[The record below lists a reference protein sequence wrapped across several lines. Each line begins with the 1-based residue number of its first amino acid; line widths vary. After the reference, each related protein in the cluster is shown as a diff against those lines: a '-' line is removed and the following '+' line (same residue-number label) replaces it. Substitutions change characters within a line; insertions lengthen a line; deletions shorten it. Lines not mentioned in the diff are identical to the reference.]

1 MKQYKKLL
9 ALGLV
14 AFCLFS
20 CGRKSESNNE
30 NNDNTQNNQPNDNN
44 DPIGKPD
51 NNDEPSHSHKMTHYP
66 KLDPTC
72 EEDGEREHFICSE
85 CGKYYWTPDGTIEIL
100 DTSDLRIERLGHD
113 LKHFERH
120 EATCEDDGNEEYYYC
135 KRCENIYT
143 DKECRFQVT
152 DLSVLY
158 ISHYGHNLQY
168 FKKVEPTC
176 TKAGQREYWHCL
188 TCEKNYW
195 LPEGKAEI
203 ADMNNLVIDPIGHAK
218 TEYILN
224 DIDNHWYACARC
236 NEKLDASEH
245 VWDDG
250 NEVVEGTCTSKHTTV
265 FKCTIC
271 NEKKIDI
278 EDPIGHDF
286 SIIKSNDTEHR
297 SECSRCHVVQE
308 REKHSIN
315 STTIREASCTQTGE
329 IHHACSKCSYE
340 YTETVEERGHD
351 FKDTY
356 EIDDNSHWRQCRNCS
371 EKIDVVNHVWG
382 NDRIIINPSFSEEG
396 LKEVSCLYCNYKKE
410 VTLAKSKFLFMLSND
425 ETYYTLIGLASEE
438 NNLDIVIP
446 STYNNLPVKKIGD
459 KAFKGCFNI
468 NSVIVPDSITE
479 IGSYAFSETSL
490 KSISLPNTIETIK
503 YECFS
508 FSSLLTIDIPD
519 SVITIEDGAF
529 SGCYNLTSV
538 NMSNSVEKLGS
549 CAFYYCSMLSDLTLS
564 NRITILRAQT
574 FERTGISTFVVNKSI
589 NYIESI
595 AFRDCSNLRSVVF
608 EDPNNWVCNGE
619 PVNVNDSELNAY
631 LLSKTFNDNAWFKNT
646 EA

>member
-9 ALGLV
+9 SLGLV
-14 AFCLFS
+14 AFSLFS
-20 CGRKSESNNE
+20 CGRKNESNNE
-30 NNDNTQNNQPNDNN
+30 NNDSIQNNQPNDNN

-66 KLDPTC
+66 RLDPTC

-85 CGKYYWTPDGTIEIL
+85 CDKYYWTPDGTIEIL
-100 DTSDLRIERLGHD
+100 NTSDLRIERLGHD

-135 KRCENIYT
+135 KRCENVYT

-158 ISHYGHNLQY
+158 ISHYGHNLEY

-224 DIDNHWYACARC
+224 DIDNHWYACVRC

-271 NEKKIDI
+271 NEQKIDI

-286 SIIKSNDTEHR
+286 SIIKSDDTEHW

-371 EKIDVVNHVWG
+371 EKIDIVNHVWG
-382 NDRIIINPSFSEEG
+382 NDRIIKIH
-396 LKEVSCLYCNYKKE
+396 LL
-410 VTLAKSKFLFMLSND
+410 
-425 ETYYTLIGLASEE
+425 
-438 NNLDIVIP
+438 
-446 STYNNLPVKKIGD
+446 VKKD
-459 KAFKGCFNI
+459 
-468 NSVIVPDSITE
+468 
-479 IGSYAFSETSL
+479 
-490 KSISLPNTIETIK
+490 
-503 YECFS
+503 
-508 FSSLLTIDIPD
+508 
-519 SVITIEDGAF
+519 
-529 SGCYNLTSV
+529 
-538 NMSNSVEKLGS
+538 
-549 CAFYYCSMLSDLTLS
+549 
-564 NRITILRAQT
+564 
-574 FERTGISTFVVNKSI
+574 
-589 NYIESI
+589 
-595 AFRDCSNLRSVVF
+595 
-608 EDPNNWVCNGE
+608 
-619 PVNVNDSELNAY
+619 
-631 LLSKTFNDNAWFKNT
+631 
-646 EA
+646 

>member
-66 KLDPTC
+66 RLDPTC

-120 EATCEDDGNEEYYYC
+120 EATCENDGNEEYYYC
-135 KRCENIYT
+135 KRCENVYT

-158 ISHYGHNLQY
+158 ISHYGHNLEY

-271 NEKKIDI
+271 NEQKIDI
-278 EDPIGHDF
+278 EDPVGHDF
-286 SIIKSNDTEHR
+286 SIIKSNESEHW

-315 STTIREASCTQTGE
+315 STTVREASCTQTGE

-371 EKIDVVNHVWG
+371 EKIDVINHVWG
-382 NDRIIINPSFSEEG
+382 NDRIIKNPSFSEEG
-396 LKEVSCLYCNYKKE
+396 LKEVSCIYCNYKKE
-410 VTLAKSKFLFMLSND
+410 VTLAKSKFLFMLSKD
-425 ETYYTLIGLASEE
+425 ETYYTLLGLASEE

-459 KAFKGCFNI
+459 KAFRGCWNI
-468 NSVIVPDSITE
+468 NSVIVPDSVTE

-490 KSISLPNTIETIK
+490 NSISLPNTIETIK
-503 YECFS
+503 YHCFS
-508 FSSLLTIDIPD
+508 SSSSLLSIDIPD
-519 SVITIEDGAF
+519 SVKTIEYYAF
-529 SGCYNLTSV
+529 YNCYNL
-538 NMSNSVEKLGS
+538 
-549 CAFYYCSMLSDLTLS
+549 SDITLS
-564 NRITILRAQT
+564 NRLTKIDWRA
-574 FERTGISTFVVNKSI
+574 FECSGISSIVIGKSI
-589 NYIESI
+589 NCIGSN
-595 AFRDCSNLRSVVF
+595 AFSNCNNLKSVVF
-608 EDPNNWVCNGE
+608 EDPNNWTYNGE
-619 PVNVNDSELNAY
+619 SINVNDSELNAY
-631 LLSKTFNDNAWFKNT
+631 LLSKSYTDNSWLKNT

>member
-1 MKQYKKLL
+1 MNKYRKLL

-44 DPIGKPD
+44 D
-51 NNDEPSHSHKMTHYP
+51 EPLHSHKMTHYP
-66 KLDPTC
+66 RLDPTC
-72 EEDGEREHFICSE
+72 EEDGNREHFICSE
-85 CGKYYWTPDGTIEIL
+85 CGKYFWTPDGTIEIL

-113 LKHFERH
+113 LKHFERY
-120 EATCEDDGNEEYYYC
+120 EATCEDDGNEEYYYS
-135 KRCENIYT
+135 KRCENAYT

-158 ISHYGHNLQY
+158 ISHYGHNLEY

-176 TKAGQREYWHCL
+176 TKADQREYWHCL
-188 TCEKNYW
+188 TCNKNYW

-203 ADMNNLVIDPIGHAK
+203 ADMNNLLIDPVGHAK

-224 DIDNHWYACARC
+224 DIDNPWYACARC

-250 NEVVEGTCTSKHTTV
+250 NEIVEGTCTSKHTTV

-271 NEKKIDI
+271 NEQKIDI

-286 SIIKSNDTEHR
+286 SIMKSDDSEHW
-297 SECSRCHVVQE
+297 SECSRCHVVQK

-356 EIDDNSHWRQCRNCS
+356 EIDDNSHWKQCRNCN

-382 NDRIIINPSFSEEG
+382 NDRIIKNPSFSEEG
-396 LKEVSCLYCNYKKE
+396 LKEVSCIYCNYKKE

-425 ETYYTLIGLASEE
+425 ASYYTLLGLASEE

-446 STYNNLPVKKIGD
+446 STYNDLPVTKIGD
-459 KAFKGCFNI
+459 KAFQNCQNV
-468 NSVIVPDSITE
+468 NSVIVPDSVTE
-479 IGSYAFSETSL
+479 IGSYAFANSSL
-490 KSISLPNTIETIK
+490 KSISLPSTIETIK
-503 YECFS
+503 YYCFARS
-508 FSSLLTIDIPD
+508 YSLLSIDIPN
-519 SVITIEDGAF
+519 SVITIEDCAF
-529 SGCYNLTSV
+529 LNCSSLTSV
-538 NMSNSVEKLGS
+538 NMTNSVEALGS
-549 CAFYYCSMLSDLTLS
+549 SAFAVCYSLSDITLS
-564 NRITILRAQT
+564 NRLTILRGCVFQDT
-574 FERTGISTFVVNKSI
+574 RISTFTISKNINCIEYNVFGGCNNLKSVI
-589 NYIESI
+589 
-595 AFRDCSNLRSVVF
+595 F
-608 EDPNNWVCNGE
+608 EDPNNWFYNGE
-619 PVNVNDSELNAY
+619 SVNVNDSELNAY
-631 LLSKTFNDNAWFKNT
+631 LLSKTYNENTWYKNT